1 MSGNCSAILRGT
13 SSSTP
18 FAAAVGITA
27 NRLSGRRSSV
37 VGVMKDKI
45 ARRNSPKGKDIPK
58 ACSNGKEI
66 CETAGEL
73 HPIAL
78 VRRVYPFCGFVRFF
92 VIPKDSSQNRIT
104 DIGICDGDIA
114 DAISNR
120 NMRYDYECEK

>member
-1 MSGNCSAILRGT
+1 
-13 SSSTP
+13 
-18 FAAAVGITA
+18 
-27 NRLSGRRSSV
+27 
-37 VGVMKDKI
+37 MKDKI

-78 VRRVYPFCGFVRFF
+78 VRRVYPFCGFVWFLDIQKNSF
-92 VIPKDSSQNRIT
+92 QNRIT
-104 DIGICDGDIA
+104 DIGVCDGDIA

>member
-1 MSGNCSAILRGT
+1 MSGNCSAIAQGT

-78 VRRVYPFCGFVRFF
+78 VRRVYPFCGFVLFFF
-92 VIPKDSSQNRIT
+92 VPKGSF
-104 DIGICDGDIA
+104 
-114 DAISNR
+114 
-120 NMRYDYECEK
+120 